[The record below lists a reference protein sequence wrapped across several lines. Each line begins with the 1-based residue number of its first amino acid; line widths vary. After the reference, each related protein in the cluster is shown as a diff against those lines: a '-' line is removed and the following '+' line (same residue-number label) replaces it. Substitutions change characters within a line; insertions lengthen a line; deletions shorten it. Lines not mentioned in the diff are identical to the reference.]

1 MAADGAQGPDLKDR
15 LVYASWT
22 RVTVRFS
29 DLDPNGH
36 VNNGAINAFF
46 EDARV
51 GFRHDFMADSG
62 IDLIQGYAVVRF
74 AASYLGHVHYP
85 GEVEVG
91 TVVTRIGNA
100 SFDLGQGVFQ
110 DGRCAATAE
119 VAQVYFDPATGRSRP
134 LPDPLRAALTAGMKP
149 SPA

>member
-1 MAADGAQGPDLKDR
+1 MVAASEQPAIDLKER
-15 LVYASWT
+15 GVYASWT
-22 RVTVRFS
+22 RITIRFS

-51 GFRHDFMADSG
+51 GFRHDFMGDSG

-74 AASYLGHVHYP
+74 NAAYLGAVRYP
-85 GEVEVG
+85 GEVKVG

-110 DGRCAATAE
+110 GGNCAATAE
-119 VAQVYFDPATGRSRP
+119 VAQVYFDPATGRSCP
-134 LPDPLRAALTAGMKP
+134 LPDPLRAALTEGGKP
-149 SPA
+149 R